1 MVFSLPA
8 DVDQRPVVIDGA
20 GTLGRQIASVYAAGG
35 SDVRIFD
42 LSEEQREAARDYV
55 EEHVAETKQTL
66 GLHPARRGRVEVSD
80 DLQEAVAGAWM
91 VIEAVPERID
101 IKTEVFGDL
110 DRLAEPDV
118 ILCSNSSSIPTSQI
132 IGKVEHPERVLN
144 THYQQPPELNAVEL
158 MSCGKTEE
166 GVIEALMEKLPHYGL
181 VPFWVRRESDGF
193 IFNRIWAAIKREC
206 LMVVEEGVAP
216 PEDVDAMWEIFTR
229 AGVPWLMDR
238 VGLDVV
244 LAIEEHY
251 AAVRDGIPEGPRKL
265 LREYTNQGVS
275 ASRADAGS
283 TTIPADAAG
292 SEKSARIP
300 ALHFAPIHPSA
311 WKGFSPKFTL
321 RYVRCHHGPVV
332 EEVGQRPRI
341 E

>member
-1 MVFSLPA
+1 MPYVLPA
-8 DVDQRPVVIDGA
+8 DVDERPIVIDGA
-20 GTLGRQIASVYAAGG
+20 GTLGRRIAAVYVGGG

-42 LSEEQREAARDYV
+42 LSAEQRQAARDYV
-55 EEHVAETKQTL
+55 EENLVQTQQML
-66 GLHPARRGRVEVSD
+66 RLHPDRAGRIEVSD

-91 VIEAVPERID
+91 VIEAVPERTD

-110 DRLAEPDV
+110 ERLAEPDA

-158 MSCGKTEE
+158 MSCGKTDQ
-166 GVIEALMEKLPHYGL
+166 GIIDALMEKFPHYGL

-216 PEDVDAMWEIFTR
+216 AEDVDAMWKIFTR
-229 AGVPWLMDR
+229 AGVPPFRLMDR

-251 AAVRDGIPEGPRKL
+251 AAVREGIPEGPRKL
-265 LREYTNQGVS
+265 LHEYIDQDRLGVKSGRGFYEYT
-275 ASRADAGS
+275 D
-283 TTIPADAAG
+283 
-292 SEKSARIP
+292 
-300 ALHFAPIHPSA
+300 
-311 WKGFSPKFTL
+311 
-321 RYVRCHHGPVV
+321 
-332 EEVGQRPRI
+332 
-341 E
+341 

>member
-1 MVFSLPA
+1 MNVA
-8 DVDQRPVVIDGA
+8 IIGA
-20 GTLGRQIASVYAAGG
+20 GTLGRRIAAVYVGGG
-35 SDVRIFD
+35 SDVHIFD
-42 LSEEQREAARDYV
+42 LSAEQREATREYV
-55 EEHVAETKQTL
+55 EEHVAQTQQTL
-66 GLHPARRGRVEVSD
+66 GLHPDRRGRVEISGE
-80 DLQEAVAGAWM
+80 LQEAVAGAWM

-101 IKTEVFGDL
+101 IKTELFGDL
-110 DRLAEPDV
+110 DRLTEPEA

-158 MSCGKTEE
+158 MSCGETEE

-229 AGVPWLMDR
+229 AGVPPFRLMDR

-251 AAVRDGIPEGPRKL
+251 AAVREGIPEGPRKL
-265 LREYTNQGVS
+265 LHEYIGQDRLGVKSGRGFYEYT
-275 ASRADAGS
+275 D
-283 TTIPADAAG
+283 
-292 SEKSARIP
+292 
-300 ALHFAPIHPSA
+300 
-311 WKGFSPKFTL
+311 
-321 RYVRCHHGPVV
+321 
-332 EEVGQRPRI
+332 
-341 E
+341 